1 MAIVSASLED
11 VNRVDMRVV
20 ILINDEDTGDD
31 KPPEVIETVVEEQIY
46 EWHLVFIF
54 LSESTDSSWTGTMY
68 SRHSGNFDGWWKY
81 SRGDKSWHHCG
92 EVENEWHIAVYVN
105 DGSQKFDDLRDTF
118 LSNIGG
124 QCHLFCKNDNVPLIA
139 SFERSVTCSCE
150 ASCTKTAKLQ
160 CPCDGCK
167 VGVCCAH
174 LTTLDKE
181 ARRTGRKIYVEVAD
195 THVSV
200 IDDVIND
207 DVPFVDDVTN
217 DDLESDDIESEVE
230 SVQDGDD
237 DSCGYDDHDIMSRD
251 SVVDHEDEDM
261 HSDISVRSK
270 ESQLNISGVPSGDD
284 AGCIGMEQN
293 IESSYI
299 MGAIDYIDDASS
311 QGLADHEIAFLRED
325 LDLFKHDGITDP
337 MLDYDESDSDDSA
350 HDAARCIGHVPVE
363 VEMNDSVDV
372 QFQVPTS
379 NSGLVA
385 MDVSMRDRSFIPLHA
400 VLNNCGML
408 LVRKQSKLKGSQR
421 QQHFLHKIAAVSPG
435 QSIPLLYPEGML
447 FPSLFWKGAADG
459 GVLGAIPCAC
469 MTQGAILK

>member
-1 MAIVSASLED
+1 MFVLSILLYCKAVGLACTVQTNPTFAGQINAEDANEGDILLELNSAEVTMEPDNTEDTIAPDSLKVDFGPFDVGTICNVLRNRNDVAIVSASLED

-174 LTTLDKE
+174 LTTLLGQGSMK
-181 ARRTGRKIYVEVAD
+181 
-195 THVSV
+195 
-200 IDDVIND
+200 NW
-207 DVPFVDDVTN
+207 
-217 DDLESDDIESEVE
+217 
-230 SVQDGDD
+230 
-237 DSCGYDDHDIMSRD
+237 
-251 SVVDHEDEDM
+251 
-261 HSDISVRSK
+261 SK
-270 ESQLNISGVPSGDD
+270 NI
-284 AGCIGMEQN
+284 C
-293 IESSYI
+293 
-299 MGAIDYIDDASS
+299 
-311 QGLADHEIAFLRED
+311 
-325 LDLFKHDGITDP
+325 
-337 MLDYDESDSDDSA
+337 
-350 HDAARCIGHVPVE
+350 
-363 VEMNDSVDV
+363 
-372 QFQVPTS
+372 
-379 NSGLVA
+379 
-385 MDVSMRDRSFIPLHA
+385 
-400 VLNNCGML
+400 
-408 LVRKQSKLKGSQR
+408 
-421 QQHFLHKIAAVSPG
+421 
-435 QSIPLLYPEGML
+435 
-447 FPSLFWKGAADG
+447 
-459 GVLGAIPCAC
+459 
-469 MTQGAILK
+469 